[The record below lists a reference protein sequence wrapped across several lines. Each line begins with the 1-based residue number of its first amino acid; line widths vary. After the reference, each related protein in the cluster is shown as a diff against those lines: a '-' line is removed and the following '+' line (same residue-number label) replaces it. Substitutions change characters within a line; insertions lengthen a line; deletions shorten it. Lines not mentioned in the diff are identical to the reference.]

1 MINDDK
7 INRDICLYRSLS
19 VLLSIVAILGTYD
32 IIHGIKVNGAN
43 DSRIAVLCIVITYDI
58 VIIPNIVES
67 IIRVITAKD
76 CKTYVMAHDRMVI
89 YLKNL
94 SKTSNKSIETLK
106 QEFKR
111 MIKYAYIPD
120 AYIDNKNLIVFINKD
135 DYKKDI
141 NGKFS

>member
-1 MINDDK
+1 MINADK

-32 IIHGIKVNGAN
+32 IIHGIKVNGVN

-58 VIIPNIVES
+58 FIIPNIVES

>member
-1 MINDDK
+1 MINADK

-32 IIHGIKVNGAN
+32 IIHDIKVNRAN

-58 VIIPNIVES
+58 FIIPNIVES